1 MAERDVWKETRQ
13 AAAAWQLPTC
23 TLDGLRSG
31 LGGSRSQ
38 DAGLLLPLQSAS
50 QYLSKT
56 QAVVFT
62 WAPLRYTRPCPLL
75 SLALGRASTALSE
88 AQVSHR
94 GGGGGGAAAPASW
107 ADRAHTAHSEPPAPV
122 ALGVFVAP
130 GESLHR
136 SS

>member
-13 AAAAWQLPTC
+13 ATAAWQLPTC

-94 GGGGGGAAAPASW
+94 GGGGVQPLQLLGL
-107 ADRAHTAHSEPPAPV
+107 TEPTRPT
-122 ALGVFVAP
+122 L
-130 GESLHR
+130 SLLHP
-136 SS
+136 